1 MDYFSICVISFTE
14 HAYNLE
20 HVTFFLLHTY
30 TYNAEKDCAD
40 HLSKWSLSHPKCR
53 SVNTEPVV
61 MATSSVMFWF
71 ELVELAAAS
80 RIPVC

>member
-1 MDYFSICVISFTE
+1 MKMDYFSICVISFTE

-40 HLSKWSLSHPKCR
+40 H
-53 SVNTEPVV
+53 
-61 MATSSVMFWF
+61 
-71 ELVELAAAS
+71 
-80 RIPVC
+80 